1 MNEREWHAMIKN
13 ALDGETFP
21 ELDRDLWPRMQ
32 ERLAAARPSPSR
44 WDLLLLAA
52 IVVLS
57 FVFPDML
64 LNLFYHL

>member
-1 MNEREWHAMIKN
+1 MNDREWQTMIKN

-21 ELDRDLWPRMQ
+21 DLDRDLWPRMQ

-52 IVVLS
+52 LVLSS
-57 FVFPDML
+57 FVFPEML
-64 LNLFYHL
+64 LHLFYHL

>member
-1 MNEREWHAMIKN
+1 MNDREWQTMIKN
-13 ALDGETFP
+13 ALDAETFP
-21 ELDRDLWPRMQ
+21 ELDHDLWPRMQ
-32 ERLAAARPSPSR
+32 QRLAAARPSPSR

-57 FVFPDML
+57 FVFPEML

>member
-1 MNEREWHAMIKN
+1 MNDREWQALIKDT
-13 ALDGETFP
+13 LGRETVP

-32 ERLAAARPSPSR
+32 ERLAAERPPASR

-52 IVVLS
+52 IVLLS